1 MSSRP
6 LPEFPYGHSRNI
18 PIIAMAGEEL
28 SHPVTRKQTTRP
40 FETDVY
46 SMSHYHNRPGC
57 VCCDRSRNIQAT
69 KIQSKAIYS

>member
-40 FETDVY
+40 FETDVAC
-46 SMSHYHNRPGC
+46 HTTTIDQAVFVATNRE
-57 VCCDRSRNIQAT
+57 
-69 KIQSKAIYS
+69 IYEQQRFNQKQYIAK